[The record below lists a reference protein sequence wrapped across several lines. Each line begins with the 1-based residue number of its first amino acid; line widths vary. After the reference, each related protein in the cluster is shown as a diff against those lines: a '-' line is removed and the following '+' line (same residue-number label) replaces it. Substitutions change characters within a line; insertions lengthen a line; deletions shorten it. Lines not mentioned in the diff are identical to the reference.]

1 MAGKRKLFTVSE
13 ERDPTEDG
21 LESLEWDNK
30 SYSSP
35 NSNSTSTPTKAETKK
50 TKGSVKKAQRDIP
63 VTFYL

>member
-30 SYSSP
+30 SYSST